1 MVKVFLRSHDITYA
15 AQLSAL
21 IQTQG
26 VKQALALTDE
36 QCTVRAMEQFIRTM
50 QLEEMEGRFY
60 SRMIMNERH
69 EIVGVIT
76 LKNIDHTT
84 QSCHISTWIG
94 EQYWGQG
101 YNFAAKEKIL
111 YTAFLNY
118 HLSYVFAGARVENLR
133 SRTSQR
139 HLPYMT
145 MRVEGE
151 FPLEHRRLERLEQS
165 HCVLNVVKRLDF
177 LNWYYHQRIA
187 S

>member
-1 MVKVFLRSHDITYA
+1 MVKVVLKPHDIQYA
-15 AQLSAL
+15 AQLSSL
-21 IQTQG
+21 IQSPG
-26 VKQALALTDE
+26 VKHALALQDE
-36 QCTVRAMEQFIRTM
+36 DCTVQAMEQFIRTM

-60 SRMIMNERH
+60 SRMILNEQR

-76 LKNIDHTT
+76 LKNIDEATR
-84 QSCHISTWIG
+84 SCHISTWIG

-118 HLSYVFAGARVENLR
+118 QLDYVFAGARVENLR

-145 MRVEGE
+145 TRVETQ
-151 FPLEHRRLERLEQS
+151 FPIEHRRLERLEQS
-165 HCVLNVVKRLDF
+165 KCVLNVVKRLDF